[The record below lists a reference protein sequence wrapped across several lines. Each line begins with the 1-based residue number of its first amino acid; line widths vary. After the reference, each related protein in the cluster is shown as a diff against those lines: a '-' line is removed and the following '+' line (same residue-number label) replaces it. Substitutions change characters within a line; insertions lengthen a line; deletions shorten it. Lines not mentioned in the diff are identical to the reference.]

1 MIEIGGERMQVIP
14 FIKIKAKKESVIT
27 SIKNGD
33 KEAFTFL
40 IKEYEKTLYRVASR
54 ILSSKEDVEDAIQN
68 TIIKAYENIS
78 SLKKEEYF
86 KTWFIRILI
95 NESNSIIRKNRKLIS
110 IENIENEKTHLDSY
124 ENLDL
129 SKAIDSLNED
139 LKMVTLLFYY
149 EDIAQKDIAKILKIP
164 EGTVRSRLTRARKEL
179 YEIVKDR

>member
-1 MIEIGGERMQVIP
+1 M
-14 FIKIKAKKESVIT
+14 
-27 SIKNGD
+27 
-33 KEAFTFL
+33 
-40 IKEYEKTLYRVASR
+40 
-54 ILSSKEDVEDAIQN
+54 
-68 TIIKAYENIS
+68 
-78 SLKKEEYF
+78 
-86 KTWFIRILI
+86 
-95 NESNSIIRKNRKLIS
+95 IS